1 VNQLLT
7 LSAAEALASNS
18 EAGPVTPNN
27 LAVVVQEV
35 FENLAAQA
43 QTKDIDLGFEMTGDS
58 STVKARPV
66 VLKEM
71 VMNLVDNAIR
81 YTQAGGIVTVH
92 VDSVEG
98 KTTLIVED
106 NGPGIPVECRERV
119 FERFYRIHDR
129 DSNGSGLGLAIVRE
143 FASKAGAQ
151 VSLSTPAT
159 GIGLAVVVEFAW
171 QSDHP
176 ASTQAHSQHPT

>member
-1 VNQLLT
+1 
-7 LSAAEALASNS
+7 
-18 EAGPVTPNN
+18 
-27 LAVVVQEV
+27 
-35 FENLAAQA
+35 
-43 QTKDIDLGFEMTGDS
+43 M
-58 STVKARPV
+58 
-66 VLKEM
+66 
-71 VMNLVDNAIR
+71 
-81 YTQAGGIVTVH
+81 
-92 VDSVEG
+92 
-98 KTTLIVED
+98 IVED

-171 QSDHP
+171 QSDHL
-176 ASTQAHSQHPT
+176 ASAQAHNQHST